1 MAAVVTILRETDRD
15 VVIQITATEI
25 LTNAVALLPASL
37 NNVISNPI
45 LSLYKIYF
53 IAHPTNHTSLLFHGS
68 STNKLIGTYS
78 GTGKLDYYEDFK
90 TKIINN
96 ATGTNGSIL
105 ITTTAADPIT
115 LVFSL
120 EKTSGFTKTN
130 YYN

>member
-15 VVIQITATEI
+15 VVIQITVAEI
-25 LTNAVALLPASL
+25 LTNAVALSTASL
-37 NNVISNPI
+37 NNVISSPI

-53 IAHPTNHTSLLFHGS
+53 TTGTNKASLLFHGS
-68 STNKLIGTYS
+68 STNKLIGNYS

-96 ATGTNGSIL
+96 ASGTNGSIL
-105 ITTTAADPIT
+105 ITTTTAEPTT